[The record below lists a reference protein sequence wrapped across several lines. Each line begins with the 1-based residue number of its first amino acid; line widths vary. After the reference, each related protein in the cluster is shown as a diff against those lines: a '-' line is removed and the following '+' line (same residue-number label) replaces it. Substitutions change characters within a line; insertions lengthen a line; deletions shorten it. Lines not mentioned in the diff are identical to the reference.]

1 MLSFIEPTEMR
12 KPPLLLL
19 ALCLFVSPLFAQ
31 KDFTA
36 WKSIDCYPGLE
47 YSQKRSTGN
56 GNKESH
62 ELSIKFRHHY
72 EKAIAFSY
80 SIKDSGGKNTL
91 GSGNMSLDA
100 GEDKIIQFNLSDSEN
115 LRVIITNFRLGG
127 EGGDLIP
134 CGSDSGDSEKKKDGD
149 DKSDDDD
156 KKEKKKESEVPAI
169 VPAGGVAA
177 TTLIVGA
184 GDKNEDSRKEGQGKE
199 SEDKKSGDQEDKNS
213 QQEMSEKKTESGDQ
227 TEVREK
233 EKEKETE
240 VGKHEE
246 QGKEGERKEGEGK
259 EGLGKEGE
267 KTGNEGA
274 VKEKEAEVGELKEGE
289 QKEGEN
295 KGGEKKEGEEKEHGE
310 EKEEK
315 QVTSP
320 VTPTVETEIKNV
332 QQTQPVTENKEP
344 EKINEVTNPPAEEK
358 KEQPVEKTEEKSK
371 AEETPVVVPTSN
383 EQKTQEQEPVKT
395 EEQPKPI
402 EPTPKP
408 DPTVSPTETPV
419 KETKTEA
426 STPVTEPKTKEGP
439 EPVVEE
445 KEVKE
450 VETSEG
456 EAVEEAE
463 EEKTLPEEEKGE
475 EAGEAK
481 EGEGGEAKEGEGAG
495 ETEKEEE
502 EANDDLNRRIEEG
515 KQRQQEADDSR
526 DQMASQL
533 GDILSAEGGTDTYTR
548 LAIGMNLEGGFAVQ
562 AVPMVENASSTTGAI
577 TPYSASTLPIN
588 LGIYARPELWL
599 LRNQYFGL
607 GVDYRVILT
616 YSVLAGGGISSTAL
630 ASGGNV
636 RFQAGLKHFKLHF
649 QAGKENRNGTY
660 SNDHD
665 VTNTALGSG
674 TNNNI
679 FSDGEYDYQVS
690 NTGFGALIDFKD
702 NNDKEAFIKYTLSYE
717 RPDFLPAANAAIKTH
732 TIHVRYFLDIIF
744 TYGNKYPIAG
754 KPLYTYLASDKNKD
768 YFFFGLG
775 KTFKIFKSK

>member
-289 QKEGEN
+289 PKEGEN

-402 EPTPKP
+402 ELTPKP
-408 DPTVSPTETPV
+408 EPTVTPTETPV

-426 STPVTEPKTKEGP
+426 SAPITEPKTKEDP

-450 VETSEG
+450 EETSEG
-456 EAVEEAE
+456 EAVKEGE
-463 EEKTLPEEEKGE
+463 EEKTLPEEEKAE
-475 EAGEAK
+475 ES
-481 EGEGGEAKEGEGAG
+481 GEAKEGEGAG
-495 ETEKEEE
+495 ETGKEEE

-679 FSDGEYDYQVS
+679 FSDGGYDYQVS

>member
-1 MLSFIEPTEMR
+1 MLLFTEPTEMR

-72 EKAIAFSY
+72 DKAIAFSY
-80 SIKDSGGKNTL
+80 SIKDSGGKSTL
-91 GSGNMSLDA
+91 GSGNLSLDA
-100 GEDKIIQFNLSDSEN
+100 GEEKIIQFNLSDSEN
-115 LRVIITNFRLGG
+115 LRVNITNFRLGG
-127 EGGDLIP
+127 EAGDLIP
-134 CGSDSGDSEKKKDGD
+134 CGSDTGDSEKKKDEDEKPD
-149 DKSDDDD
+149 DED
-156 KKEKKKESEVPAI
+156 KKEKKKEAEVPVV

-177 TTLIVGA
+177 SALVIGA
-184 GDKNEDSRKEGQGKE
+184 GDKNEEGRKESEAKE
-199 SEDKKSGDQEDKNS
+199 SEDKKSGDQGDKNN
-213 QQEMSEKKTESGDQ
+213 QQKESEKKT
-227 TEVREK
+227 TEVT

-246 QGKEGERKEGEGK
+246 LGKEGERKEGE
-259 EGLGKEGE
+259 GKEGE

-274 VKEKEAEVGELKEGE
+274 VKEKEAEVGEPKEGE

-295 KGGEKKEGEEKEHGE
+295 KAGEKKEGEEKEHGE
-310 EKEEK
+310 QKEEK

-320 VTPTVETEIKNV
+320 VAPTVEPEIKNV

-358 KEQPVEKTEEKSK
+358 KEQPIEKTVEKTK
-371 AEETPVVVPTSN
+371 AEETPVVVPASN
-383 EQKTQEQEPVKT
+383 EQKTQEQIPVKT

-408 DPTVSPTETPV
+408 EPTVAPTETPV
-419 KETKTEA
+419 KETKTET
-426 STPVTEPKTKEGP
+426 SVPVTEPKTKEVS

-450 VETSEG
+450 EETSEG
-456 EAVEEAE
+456 EAVKESE
-463 EEKTLPEEEKGE
+463 EEKTLPEEETEAKAGE
-475 EAGEAK
+475 E
-481 EGEGGEAKEGEGAG
+481 KEGEGAG
-495 ETEKEEE
+495 EPEKEE
-502 EANDDLNRRIEEG
+502 EANDDLKRRIEEG

-526 DQMASQL
+526 DQMVSQL
-533 GDILSAEGGTDTYTR
+533 GDILSAEGGGDAYTR

-616 YSVLAGGGISSTAL
+616 YSVLAGGGISSTAV

-665 VTNTALGSG
+665 VTNNALGSG
-674 TNNNI
+674 TSNNI
-679 FSDGEYDYQVS
+679 LSDGDYNYQVA

-702 NNDKEAFIKYTLSYE
+702 YNNKEAFVKYTLSYE
-717 RPDFLPAANAAIKTH
+717 RPDFLPPANAAIKTH

-754 KPLYTYLASDKNKD
+754 KPLYPYLASDKNKD